1 MKIGI
6 IAGSFKPYH
15 AGHHAMVEKAAK
27 ENDKVE
33 LYVSLSSRGVRK
45 IKDPSDERTLKKGAR
60 QIEVPKS
67 GELAIFGSDMQK
79 VWNDHLGKILPSN
92 VTLHLLGTGS
102 TPIRKAYELLQNAS
116 DQNSEDHFTI
126 YSDPVDIENNYSE
139 KQLLRYLDQDFV
151 LEKLDKVALDR
162 NETVPVSGTD
172 MRRHIQDRNDEA
184 FKDMLPY
191 QLSDASKQEI
201 YDILSGKTLQ
211 ESLLR
216 AFIRTAID

>member
-6 IAGSFKPYH
+6 VAGSFKPYH

-60 QIEVPKS
+60 QIEVPKI
-67 GELAIFGSDMQK
+67 GELAIFGSDMKK

-92 VTLHLLGTGS
+92 VTLHLLDTGS
-102 TPIRKAYELLQNAS
+102 APIRKAYELLQNAS

-126 YSDPVDIENNYSE
+126 YSDPVDIERNYSE
-139 KQLLRYLDQDFV
+139 KQLLKYLDQDFV

-162 NETVPVSGTD
+162 
-172 MRRHIQDRNDEA
+172 M
-184 FKDMLPY
+184 K
-191 QLSDASKQEI
+191 LSQ
-201 YDILSGKTLQ
+201 
-211 ESLLR
+211 
-216 AFIRTAID
+216 